1 MLLMNTLT
9 VNMLHTN
16 LTHLKHFF
24 TLEND
29 ANVLL
34 KNNDNVAVQ
43 EAKPDCGLKTAEPSQ
58 SFMEA
63 LPFINLQAA
72 ELTAEWVAYT
82 ALPQAPDFCI
92 VAAKKLGAKKDAAQA
107 AKLQALVEAILDT
120 RLHAQKLQEE
130 AELAVL
136 AYNGSPKPDTVCNVM
151 ICEVLLKRVE
161 TTKNKA
167 NAAVAKAVAALNK
180 GVLAQEAQRKIKAA
194 EERQIIKDR
203 LHAAKQ
209 AHSQVFLGPSLKVK
223 KERASQN
230 G

>member
-16 LTHLKHFF
+16 LTHLKHFS

-63 LPFINLQAA
+63 LPFINLQAE

-92 VAAKKLGAKKDAAQA
+92 VAAKKLG